1 MVNGSI
7 IARIATKK
15 YIVDRKTGDTSR
27 KDRGT
32 FFFREGGRMRYKIHS
47 FRRYG
52 EPKLK
57 KPKIL
62 SGIQQAFSVDYIP
75 GKCRCQVFIHK
86 EDVWIKHRDYF
97 SEVYKPTMEELGR
110 PLNYFVEK
118 HLCKN
123 GPQRFIYDDAWGAVV
138 LRNEAWIVIEGLLAE
153 VRTNKFPLDIV
164 RKIREQQ
171 ERFHGFEKYE
181 LVSTEMERFWE
192 RLVDCFQMHKWRQ

>member
-1 MVNGSI
+1 
-7 IARIATKK
+7 
-15 YIVDRKTGDTSR
+15 
-27 KDRGT
+27 
-32 FFFREGGRMRYKIHS
+32 MRYKIHS

-110 PLNYFVEK
+110 PLNYFAEK

-123 GPQRFIYDDAWGAVV
+123 GPKRFIYDDAWGAVV

-171 ERFHGFEKYE
+171 ERFHEFEKYE

-192 RLVDCFQMHKWRQ
+192 RLVAELCKTYLAEQEGNK

>member
-1 MVNGSI
+1 
-7 IARIATKK
+7 
-15 YIVDRKTGDTSR
+15 
-27 KDRGT
+27 
-32 FFFREGGRMRYKIHS
+32 MRYKIHS

-118 HLCKN
+118 HLGKN

-153 VRTNKFPLDIV
+153 VRNNKFPLDIV

-171 ERFHGFEKYE
+171 ERFHEFEKYE

-192 RLVDCFQMHKWRQ
+192 RLVAELLRELGGENLGT